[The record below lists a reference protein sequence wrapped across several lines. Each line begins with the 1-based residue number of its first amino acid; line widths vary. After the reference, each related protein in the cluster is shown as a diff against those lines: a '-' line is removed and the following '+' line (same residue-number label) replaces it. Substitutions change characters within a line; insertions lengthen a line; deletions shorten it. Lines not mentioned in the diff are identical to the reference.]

1 MLKQYKQIIHF
12 LLTDKNVLYLTLG
25 AAVLNLAMYAIMREF
40 EAIIFFLIMGFLT
53 SAFSKNMIIIM
64 LTAIVSTFFVV
75 LVKIF
80 TKVREGFK
88 QQNGEEAEGEDA
100 IENMTE
106 LQPADFEDVDSD
118 VEEDETDKKKKP
130 TKAKAKAGASAKAK
144 AKAGAS
150 AKAKPSASASAS
162 ASAKASAGPKGAEKP
177 QINYASTLEA
187 AYDNLDKLLSSD
199 ALKNMSVDTQRLAS
213 KQQNLMG
220 NIEKLTP
227 MIGNAQRLMESM
239 NVDGMADKILSFQKK
254 LGLGGSNLK
263 GKGKGGADADPD
275 ADAASMDMD
284 LSNMDL
290 SNMGLGA

>member
-80 TKVREGFK
+80 TKVREGF
-88 QQNGEEAEGEDA
+88 QQQQEAEAEEEDA

>member
-88 QQNGEEAEGEDA
+88 QQEEEEAEGEDA

-130 TKAKAKAGASAKAK
+130 TKAKAGAGASAKAK
-144 AKAGAS
+144 AKPSAS
-150 AKAKPSASASAS
+150 AKASAS
-162 ASAKASAGPKGAEKP
+162 ASAGPKGAEKP

-284 LSNMDL
+284 MSSMDL
-290 SNMGLGA
+290 SKMGVGA

>member
-88 QQNGEEAEGEDA
+88 QQQEAEEEEEDA
-100 IENMTE
+100 IENMTD

-118 VEEDETDKKKKP
+118 VEEDETDKKNKP
-130 TKAKAKAGASAKAK
+130 AKAGAGAKAKASAKA
-144 AKAGAS
+144 GPS
-150 AKAKPSASASAS
+150 AKAR
-162 ASAKASAGPKGAEKP
+162 ASAKASASAGGGPKGAEKP

-227 MIGNAQRLMESM
+227 MIGNAQRLMDSM
-239 NVDGMADKILSFQKK
+239 NVDGMADKILSFQQK

-263 GKGKGGADADPD
+263 GKGKGKGGDADPD
-275 ADAASMDMD
+275 TDTDMD
-284 LSNMDL
+284 LASMGMDL
-290 SNMGLGA
+290 SKMGMGA

>member
-80 TKVREGFK
+80 TKVREGF
-88 QQNGEEAEGEDA
+88 QQQQEAEAEEEDA

-118 VEEDETDKKKKP
+118 VEEDETDKKNKP
-130 TKAKAKAGASAKAK
+130 TKAKAGPSAKAK
-144 AKAGAS
+144 AKA
-150 AKAKPSASASAS
+150 
-162 ASAKASAGPKGAEKP
+162 SAKASASAGGGPKGAEKP

-263 GKGKGGADADPD
+263 GKGGDADPD
-275 ADAASMDMD
+275 TDMDMDMD
-284 LSNMDL
+284 LASMGMDL
-290 SNMGLGA
+290 SKMGMGA